1 MSTLDPPPAAAEA
14 EPATEAALE
23 AAPAPEAS
31 TEATEPAP
39 AAEKPALDEATT
51 STASTAITGE
61 KRPRDD
67 DPPPL
72 PPGWIEA
79 KDPRYNDTTYWYHA
93 DTKQTSWT
101 RPTGPPDGA
110 SAPPLPA
117 AAPPV
122 DRPSAEELEL
132 ILDDWVRAKRAKDF
146 ETADRIREGLR
157 AQGIDPDIERP
168 NNTHVQRLGGLQR
181 SVQQQPPAH
190 HDPYAAAPPDAR
202 ADLER
207 WAATPSLAQP
217 PASSAPR
224 SICPSHACTHGARPW
239 PHRAAR
245 SSAAR
250 SSAARSSAARSSA
263 ARLVVRRWVTAKR
276 AKDFTTA
283 DAIRVSLRERGIDP
297 DGFWPA
303 GQGPEQ
309 VRARVRVRGRGR
321 GRGRGRDP
329 SRTVAG

>member
-168 NNTHVQRLGGLQR
+168 NNTHAQRLGGLQR

-217 PASSAPR
+217 PAASAPR
-224 SICPSHACTHGARPW
+224 SICPSQHLPL
-239 PHRAAR
+239 
-245 SSAAR
+245 
-250 SSAARSSAARSSA
+250 
-263 ARLVVRRWVTAKR
+263 ARLHARRASMAASR
-276 AKDFTTA
+276 IAQQRSA
-283 DAIRVSLRERGIDP
+283 QQRSAPRGAQVGDRQ
-297 DGFWPA
+297 A
-303 GQGPEQ
+303 GQGLHHGRRDPGELA
-309 VRARVRVRGRGR
+309 RARHRPRWLLARG
-321 GRGRGRDP
+321 
-329 SRTVAG
+329 AGTRAG

>member
-14 EPATEAALE
+14 EPATEAAPE
-23 AAPAPEAS
+23 AAPAPEAAS
-31 TEATEPAP
+31 TEAAEPAS

-110 SAPPLPA
+110 GAPPLPA

-122 DRPSAEELEL
+122 DRPSAEKLEL

-168 NNTHVQRLGGLQR
+168 NNTHAQRLGGLQR

-207 WAATPSLAQP
+207 WAAIPSLAQP
-217 PASSAPR
+217 LAASAH
-224 SICPSHACTHGARPW
+224 SHAFTHGARTW

-245 SSAAR
+245 
-250 SSAARSSAARSSA
+250 SA

-309 VRARVRVRGRGR
+309 DRRRL
-321 GRGRGRDP
+321 
-329 SRTVAG
+329 T

>member
-31 TEATEPAP
+31 TEAAEPAP

-168 NNTHVQRLGGLQR
+168 NNTHAQRLGGLQR

-217 PASSAPR
+217 PAASAPR
-224 SICPSHACTHGARPW
+224 TPARTARVHGRIAQ
-239 PHRAAR
+239 RAAAQR
-245 SSAAR
+245 AAAQR
-250 SSAARSSAARSSA
+250 AAAQ
-263 ARLVVRRWVTAKR
+263 R
-276 AKDFTTA
+276 A
-283 DAIRVSLRERGIDP
+283 S
-297 DGFWPA
+297 WCA
-303 GQGPEQ
+303 GG
-309 VRARVRVRGRGR
+309 
-321 GRGRGRDP
+321 
-329 SRTVAG
+329 